1 MRYGKEDI
9 FNMTLKVGIVSL
21 GCAKN
26 LVDTEVM
33 LGCLKRAGFLIT
45 NREADAEILVVNTC
59 GFITDAKE
67 ESINTILEM
76 AQMKVTGCCRALL
89 VAGCLAQRY
98 AYELMEEMPEIDGIL
113 GVSSVLQIVSIINRV
128 LAGERVLE
136 VGAPQYTF
144 GEMPRVLATPP
155 YTAYVKIAEG
165 CDNKCTY
172 CAIPSIRGSFLSRNM
187 KSIEKETVDLVAE
200 GVKEVIL
207 IAQDTTK
214 YGFDIYGKFCL
225 SNLIRELVSIN
236 GLEWIRLLYCYP
248 NKFTPELIEVL
259 ASEKKVCRYLDIP
272 LQHAS
277 DSVLLSMNR
286 GGTTEQNKQL
296 IELLRQ
302 AVPGIALR
310 TSFIVGFPGETED
323 DFQTLLDFMQEVR
336 FDRVGIFTYSL
347 EEATPAA
354 ALANQIPEDI
364 KQDRYQKA
372 MQLQQKISLEN
383 NRRKTGSII
392 SVLIEG
398 KAEDK
403 KENNIYTYTGRSE
416 FDAPGIDGKVFVK
429 SPEELFT
436 GEIVPVLIKRAY
448 EYDLIGELSR

>member
-1 MRYGKEDI
+1 
-9 FNMTLKVGIVSL
+9 MTLKVGIVSL
-21 GCAKN
+21 GCVKN

-33 LGCLKRAGFLIT
+33 LGCLKRAGFSIT
-45 NREADAEILVVNTC
+45 NREVEADILVVNTC

-67 ESINTILEM
+67 ESINTILEI
-76 AQMKVTGCCRALL
+76 AQMKAVGHCRALL

-113 GVSSVLQIVSIINRV
+113 GVSRIYQIVPIINRV
-128 LAGERVLE
+128 LSGERVLE
-136 VGAPQYTF
+136 VGAPEYAF

-165 CDNKCTY
+165 CDNKCAY
-172 CAIPSIRGSFLSRNM
+172 CAIPSIRGSFISRNM
-187 KSIEKETVDLVAE
+187 ESITKETAGLVSG

-214 YGFDIYGKFCL
+214 YGYDIYGMFSL
-225 SNLIRELVSIN
+225 SNLIKELVHIN

-248 NKFTPELIEVL
+248 NKFTSELIEVL

-277 DSVLLSMNR
+277 DSILQSMNR
-286 GGTTEQNKQL
+286 GGTAEQNRQL
-296 IELLRQ
+296 IERLRL
-302 AVPGIALR
+302 AVPGVALR
-310 TSFIVGFPGETED
+310 TSFIVGFPGETEA

-336 FDRVGIFTYSL
+336 FDKVGIFTYSL

-354 ALANQIPEDI
+354 TFANQIPEEI
-364 KQDRYQKA
+364 KQERYQRA
-372 MQLQQKISLEN
+372 MLLQQKISLEN
-383 NRRKTGSII
+383 NGRKKGSII

-398 KAEDK
+398 KAKDK
-403 KENNIYTYTGRSE
+403 VEKNIYIGRSE
-416 FDAPGIDGKVFVK
+416 FDAPDIDGKVLVS
-429 SPEELFT
+429 SPIELVT
-436 GEIVPVLIKRAY
+436 GQIVPVLVKSAY
-448 EYDLIGELSR
+448 EYDLIGELTR